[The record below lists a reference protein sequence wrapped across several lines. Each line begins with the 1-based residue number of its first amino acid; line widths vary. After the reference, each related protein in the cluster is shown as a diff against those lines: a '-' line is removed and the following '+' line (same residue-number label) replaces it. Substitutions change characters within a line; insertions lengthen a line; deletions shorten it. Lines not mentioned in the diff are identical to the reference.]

1 MRKFWVLGVSLM
13 VLFLSCSEDDEPKQ
27 DLDSDLRYF
36 KFSACDHTDDWRNE
50 SFIASTADPVVI
62 QQCLDQL
69 ALSVEERTLFPLGK
83 IAAGSGGYNFND
95 THEFNWHFIE
105 DEWELV
111 EVGIEI
117 YDGCPYSEAELLD
130 YVGTVGGYGG
140 WGNRIEAEITI
151 D

>member
-1 MRKFWVLGVSLM
+1 MRKFWVLVVSLM
-13 VLFLSCSEDDEPKQ
+13 VVLASCSEDDEPKQ

-36 KFSACDHTDDWRNE
+36 KFRACDHTDDWRNE
-50 SFIASTADPVVI
+50 SFIASTADPGVI

-69 ALSVEERTLFPLGK
+69 ALPAEERTLFPLGK
-83 IAAGSGGYNFND
+83 ITAGSGGYNFND

-111 EVGIEI
+111 EMGIEI

-130 YVGTVGGYGG
+130 YAGTVGSYGG
-140 WGNRIEAEITI
+140 WGNRIEAEVVLN
-151 D
+151 